1 MHDPDASEMRRG
13 VRILLRGTPRGST
26 RHGNPRAGR
35 PEKGG
40 YPRLFFAALRIAVS
54 SGSERGTSDGIS
66 QRLR

>member
-1 MHDPDASEMRRG
+1 MHDPDANGMRSG
-13 VRILLRGTPRGST
+13 VRVLSRGIPWGST

-35 PEKGG
+35 PEEGG

-54 SGSERGTSDGIS
+54 SGSERGTSEGIS

>member
-13 VRILLRGTPRGST
+13 VRVLSRGIPWGST

-40 YPRLFFAALRIAVS
+40 YPRLFFAALRIVVS
-54 SGSERGTSDGIS
+54 SGSERGTSEGIS